1 MISPS
6 LLPEPDGFAAVQRV
20 LGSSRSPRPLQVAV
34 ANLLDVLPE
43 KPALVVIEA
52 PMGEGKTEAALSCA
66 TGSRGIYVA
75 MPTQATSNALF
86 PRLAPFLEGQTQQ
99 AATFPI
105 ALAHGSGGTFSPHTR
120 GWPALQQHL
129 GSELLTFS
137 PHTRGWPGSA

>member
-1 MISPS
+1 M
-6 LLPEPDGFAAVQRV
+6 
-20 LGSSRSPRPLQVAV
+20 AV